1 MTAKPR
7 LQLIAQ
13 PQEYFYELLT
23 DALGR
28 SRIKPTP
35 ETEFYLVNLL
45 NQFMTTDALY
55 MRDANGHYREEPLAL
70 MMKEALETSEAELKK
85 MLFRQV
91 GDVSLYVAG
100 FFQHSLTRKLVDL
113 DYYIGMG
120 GGAYQQVASRADEVK
135 MKAIFEEL
143 SDRFGAFVDVLAD
156 VSDKTTLKS
165 EKNLL
170 QLYDLWSRTG
180 SGRAAKALQE
190 AGIIPNV
197 STKTK
202 KDDLN

>member
-1 MTAKPR
+1 MSGKTR
-7 LQLIAQ
+7 LQLISQ
-13 PQEYFYELLT
+13 PQEFFYELLT

-28 SRIKPTP
+28 RALRPTP

-120 GGAYQQVASRADEVK
+120 GGAYQQVASRADEEKTKV
-135 MKAIFEEL
+135 IFEEL
-143 SDRFGAFVDVLAD
+143 AHRFGSFVDVLAD
-156 VSDKTTLKS
+156 VSDQTTLKS

-180 SGRAAKALQE
+180 SERAAKSLQE
-190 AGIIPNV
+190 EGIIPK
-197 STKTK
+197 TKSK